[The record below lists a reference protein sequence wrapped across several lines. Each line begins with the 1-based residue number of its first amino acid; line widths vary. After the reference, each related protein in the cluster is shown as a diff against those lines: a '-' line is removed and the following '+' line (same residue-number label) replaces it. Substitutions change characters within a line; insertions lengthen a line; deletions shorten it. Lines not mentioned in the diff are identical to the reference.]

1 MPAGDINDQLL
12 LKKNSMSTFF
22 NEKQDL
28 LTVIGLPA
36 SKNNRSE
43 STEISS
49 LTSAAYLQKIEDEIY
64 DVYHPFF
71 TTILISN

>member
-1 MPAGDINDQLL
+1 M
-12 LKKNSMSTFF
+12 NSMSTFF

-28 LTVIGLPA
+28 LNVIGLPA

-49 LTSAAYLQKIEDEIY
+49 PTSAAYLQKIEDEIY